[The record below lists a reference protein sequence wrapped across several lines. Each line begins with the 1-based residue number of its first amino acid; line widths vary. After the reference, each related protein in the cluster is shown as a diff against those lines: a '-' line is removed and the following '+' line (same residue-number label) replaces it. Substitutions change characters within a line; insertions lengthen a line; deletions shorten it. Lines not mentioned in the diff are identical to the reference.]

1 MVAWWRHLSI
11 LSSNTVSS
19 RRLKVLFAINCL
31 NIGGAP
37 SVVVNQLKGLDKNK
51 FEPYLLTLYP
61 SKAANFLGE
70 VNTFLPAGQQ
80 RHFKLKNRSIFDL
93 KTLWQIYRFLRQE
106 RFDIVYTH
114 LFLTNLIVRA
124 LAVLA
129 GVKTIVSFE
138 HSIYPDKSRWQIM
151 ADWIL
156 ARFTDLIIV
165 PTPTVSE
172 FTSKQEKIDFSK
184 FRVLSNPVVI
194 PKREAVNRDKLKEL
208 AQVMDDSRVVLT
220 IGRFSVDKDHP
231 TLLKAAELV
240 HQSFPSATFLIVGHG
255 PGENKLR
262 DQIKDLNLS
271 SFVRLLPYP
280 DLAKNFLYLADI
292 FVLSSVREGQPVVL
306 LEAMAAGLPV
316 VATNVGGVKEV
327 VVEGQ
332 TGFIVPSQDPTSLAL
347 RIGDLLKNKEVRE
360 NMSKQ
365 ALKTFEDKFNQ
376 GKDLGTLFLS
386 LCQDIC

>member
-1 MVAWWRHLSI
+1 MVVWWRHLSI

-70 VNTFLPAGQQ
+70 VNTFLPASQQ

-138 HSIYPDKSRWQIM
+138 HSTYFNKNRWQLMVDKILKHFTQAVVVSTETV
-151 ADWIL
+151 AD
-156 ARFTDLIIV
+156 FTR
-165 PTPTVSE
+165 E
-172 FTSKQEKIDFSK
+172 QQK
-184 FRVLSNPVVI
+184 LSGEQVVI
-194 PKREAVNRDKLKEL
+194 IPNPLSVPIPESVNIDNLRREFGINQNLITLV
-208 AQVMDDSRVVLT
+208 T
-220 IGRFSVDKDHP
+220 IGRFSSEKGHS
-231 TLLKAAELV
+231 LLIEAIKQLTEVKA
-240 HQSFPSATFLIVGHG
+240 QFLILGHG
-255 PGENKLR
+255 PLEKSLRQKVADLKLEE
-262 DQIKDLNLS
+262 QVKII
-271 SFVRLLPYP
+271 VAP
-280 DLAKNFLYLADI
+280 DRAKEFLYLAEALI
-292 FVLSSVREGQPVVL
+292 LPSLREGQGLVAYEALLAGVPVISADLPALKEIIIDGENGLLFEVGQVSALTAVL
-306 LEAMAAGLPV
+306 TKFLTNEALRGQLKE
-316 VATNVGGVKEV
+316 GVKNRPLNSPTLES
-327 VVEGQ
+327 VEKLSEL
-332 TGFIVPSQDPTSLAL
+332 FY
-347 RIGDLLKNKEVRE
+347 DLSR
-360 NMSKQ
+360 
-365 ALKTFEDKFNQ
+365 
-376 GKDLGTLFLS
+376 LS
-386 LCQDIC
+386 